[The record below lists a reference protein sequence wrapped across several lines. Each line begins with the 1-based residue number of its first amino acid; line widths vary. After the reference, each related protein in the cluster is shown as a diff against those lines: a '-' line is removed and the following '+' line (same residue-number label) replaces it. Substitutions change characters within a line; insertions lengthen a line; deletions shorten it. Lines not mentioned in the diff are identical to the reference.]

1 MKRIMLTAAVA
12 GIAIDVSSF
21 AVGQPPADNGAE
33 LLEQRCSECHAS
45 TRAKKAEK
53 TREQWEATVLRMMD
67 KGAKLSEAEK
77 KTLVDYLSA
86 TYKP

>member
-12 GIAIDVSSF
+12 GIAIGVSSF
-21 AVGQPPADNGAE
+21 AVGKSPADNGAE